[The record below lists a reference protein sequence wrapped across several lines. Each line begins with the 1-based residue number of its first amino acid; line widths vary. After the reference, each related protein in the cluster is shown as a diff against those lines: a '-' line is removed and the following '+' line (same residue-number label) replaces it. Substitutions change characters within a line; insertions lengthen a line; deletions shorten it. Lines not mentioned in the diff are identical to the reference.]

1 MMLQRLDP
9 RPAQLSILEYSQGWM
24 GISAVPGSGKT
35 HTLSALAAQLLVD
48 ERLAPEQEVLV
59 VTLVNSAVRNFSQRI
74 AWFIEGEGLLP
85 DLGYRVRTLHGLA
98 NDILR
103 ERPDLA
109 GLSDRFQILDEREG
123 EQIMKDV
130 SLNWLKAHPQFI
142 DAYLNPEIDD
152 SKVNSI
158 RQQFP
163 GLISTIA
170 GAFIR
175 IAKDQQTTPQLLSQK
190 LAALSRPPLL
200 LQMGCEIFSD
210 YQRALAYRSAVDFD
224 DLIRL
229 ALQVLQT
236 DPDYLTRLRYR
247 WPYILED
254 EAQDS
259 SRLQEEILKLLAGP
273 EGNWVRVG
281 DPNQAI
287 YETFTTANPHYLL
300 DFKKLPG
307 VTSLSLPNSGRSSQS
322 ILRLANY
329 LIDWTREEH
338 PHEELR
344 DALNPPHILPVPP
357 GDPQP
362 NPEDNPDGIYLSH
375 IKYTPEEEVAAVVK
389 SLRRWL
395 PEHPD
400 QTVAVL
406 TPRNERGNEVVAA
419 LKKAG
424 IEPIELLRSSLSTRQ
439 TADLL
444 ATILRY
450 LSDPASTQKLCAVY
464 RLLRED
470 ASRQAAK
477 SAKEESSNQENL
489 ASLHQTSSPS
499 SSPNLR
505 ASVVKDFSAI
515 TQSTAALL
523 SHCAHLEEYLLPTPE
538 HDWLF
543 ELSDEDAPPAVRQ
556 ELEILRVLILPWQKA
571 TVLPVDQL
579 LLTIAQDIFE
589 RPTELALAHK
599 LALVLETM
607 AQNHPDWHLPEFCE
621 ELAVVARNERKFLG
635 FAEEDAGFDPNEHK
649 GKVVVATIHKAKG
662 LEWDRVY
669 LMSVNNYDFPSLD
682 FSDTYYS
689 EKWFVRD
696 HLNLEAETL
705 LLLQGLIADDP
716 ALIAIE
722 EGFATRESRQEYAAE
737 RLRLLFVGITRAR
750 RELTI
755 TWNSGRRGD
764 CTPAYPLLE
773 MQRWWEENG

>member
-1 MMLQRLDP
+1 MMLQRLNP

-35 HTLSALAAQLLVD
+35 YTLSALAATLLVD

-59 VTLVNSAVRNFSQRI
+59 VTLVNSAVRNFSQQI
-74 AWFIEGEGLLP
+74 ARFIEGEGLLP

-142 DAYLNPEIDD
+142 DAYLSPEIDD
-152 SKVNSI
+152 SKINSI

-163 GLISTIA
+163 GLVSTIS

-175 IAKDQQTTPQLLSQK
+175 IAKDQQTTPLMLNQK

-200 LQMGCEIFSD
+200 LQMGCEIYSD

-236 DPDYLTRLRYR
+236 DPDYLARLRYR

-287 YETFTTANPHYLL
+287 YETFTTANPRYLL

-307 VTSLSLPNSGRSSQS
+307 VTSLSLPNSGRSSKS
-322 ILRLANY
+322 IIRLANY

-344 DALNPPHILPVPP
+344 DALNLPHIQPTPP

-362 NPEDNPDGIYLSH
+362 NPEDTPDGIRMSH
-375 IKYTPEEEVAAVVK
+375 IKYTPEDEVAAVVK
-389 SLRRWL
+389 SLRHWL
-395 PEHPD
+395 PKHPD

-406 TPRNERGNEVVAA
+406 TPRNERGNELVTA

-444 ATILRY
+444 ASILRY
-450 LSDPASTQKLCAVY
+450 LADPASTQKLCSVY

-470 ASRQAAK
+470 ASRKAAK
-477 SAKEESSNQENL
+477 SAKEESLNKESFAVFAALREI
-489 ASLHQTSSPS
+489 SPS
-499 SSPNLR
+499 TFQ
-505 ASVVKDFSAI
+505 A
-515 TQSTAALL
+515 TTALL
-523 SHCAHLEEYLLPTPE
+523 NHCARLEEYLLPTPE

-543 ELSDEDAPPAVRQ
+543 ELSDEEAPPAVRQ
-556 ELEILRVLILPWQKA
+556 ELEALRDLILPWQKA

-579 LLTIAQDIFE
+579 LLTIAQDIFN

-635 FAEEDAGFDPNEHK
+635 FAEEDAGFDPNQHK

-669 LMSVNNYDFPSLD
+669 LMSVNNYDFPSLEAY
-682 FSDTYYS
+682 DTYYS

-705 LLLQGLIADDP
+705 LLLKGLIADDP
-716 ALIAIE
+716 SLIEIE
-722 EGFATRESRQEYAAE
+722 EGFATRESRHEYVAE

-755 TWNSGRRGD
+755 TWNTGRRGD

-773 MQRWWEENG
+773 MQRWWEENT